1 MVHAIS
7 ADFPF
12 PGGYGL
18 ALYHPLTVEKYVSVA
33 PGIEVSAEPYAD
45 IRSGE
50 QKPDSLQYNRRG
62 KLITAKRKGDLV
74 DTYL

>member
-7 ADFPF
+7 ASFPF
-12 PGGYGL
+12 TSGIDL
-18 ALYHPLTVEKYVSVA
+18 VLYHPLPLEKYFPVA
-33 PGIEVSAEPYAD
+33 PGIEVSIEPYAD
-45 IRSGE
+45 TRSGE
-50 QKPDSLQYNRRG
+50 RKPNSPVYNRGG

>member
-7 ADFPF
+7 ANFPF
-12 PGGYGL
+12 AGREGMV
-18 ALYHPLTVEKYVSVA
+18 LYHPLPAEKYVPVA
-33 PGIEVSAEPYAD
+33 PGIEVSIDPYTD

-50 QKPDSLQYNRRG
+50 RGSDSPVYNRRG
-62 KLITAKRKGDLV
+62 KLIRAKRKGDLV

>member
-7 ADFPF
+7 ANFPF
-12 PGGYGL
+12 PGREGMV
-18 ALYHPLTVEKYVSVA
+18 LYHPLPVEKYVPVA
-33 PGIEVSAEPYAD
+33 PGIEVSIDPYTD

-50 QKPDSLQYNRRG
+50 RGSDSPGYNGRG
-62 KLITAKRKGDLV
+62 KLVSAKRKGDLV

>member
-7 ADFPF
+7 ANFPF
-12 PGGYGL
+12 AGTEGIV
-18 ALYHPLTVEKYVSVA
+18 LYHPLAVEKYVPVA
-33 PGIEVSAEPYAD
+33 PGIEVSIGPYTD

-50 QKPDSLQYNRRG
+50 RGSDSPVYNRRG
-62 KLITAKRKGDLV
+62 KLIRAKRKGDLV

>member
-7 ADFPF
+7 ANFPF
-12 PGGYGL
+12 TSREGVV
-18 ALYHPLTVEKYVSVA
+18 LYHPLPVEKYVPVA
-33 PGIEVSAEPYAD
+33 PGIEVSTEPYED
-45 IRSGE
+45 MRSGE
-50 QKPDSLQYNRRG
+50 QRPDSPVYNRRG

>member
-7 ADFPF
+7 ASFPF
-12 PGGYGL
+12 PSAQGML
-18 ALYHPLTVEKYVSVA
+18 LYHPLPVEKYVPVA
-33 PGIEVSAEPYAD
+33 PGIEVSTGPYAD

-50 QKPDSLQYNRRG
+50 QRSDSSVYNRRG
-62 KLITAKRKGDLV
+62 KLIAAKRKGDLV